1 MRRSPV
7 FAVLLLL
14 SSLAALAASL
24 PELFQK
30 AKEQFK
36 LGNYKDA
43 LATIETLDAESAK
56 PGNEAE
62 RQKILPGLLFYKG
75 ASLAALGRGGESQEA
90 FQQFLERSPNTTID
104 PSLYPPK
111 VIAAF
116 DAARKSLD
124 ATAAKPSEPV

>member
-36 LGNYKDA
+36 LGNYKES
-43 LATIETLDAESAK
+43 LAAIETLDAESAK

-75 ASLAALGRGGESQEA
+75 ADLAALGRADEA
-90 FQQFLERSPNTTID
+90 EQAFEGFLERAPNASID
-104 PSLYPPK
+104 P
-111 VIAAF
+111 
-116 DAARKSLD
+116 
-124 ATAAKPSEPV
+124 